1 MENESNTKKDIKN
14 IKRTNKITEQILTNQ
29 RGITL
34 IALVITIIILLIL
47 SGITIATLTGENG
60 LFARAKEAK
69 EKASYGQA
77 EEKVKL
83 SIMTAMAD
91 DTEMTVEELKKEIEV
106 YKGSIVGT
114 QFPVEVQV
122 DEYTFIVEGNGA
134 ISKKDDG
141 GTTNPIPEVLE
152 IGSTVT
158 YTPSGTYNWQAKYCS
173 TTQTED
179 VLLNSAETDY
189 KISEWKV
196 LDIENGKVILV
207 PTTPTIGKVYLG
219 QAQGYNNGV
228 KLLNDACS
236 SLYGNSE
243 KGILA
248 RSMNIEDIEK
258 YMTEEALKEAHEH
271 KNGAKYGEQI
281 STPSTN
287 SKNYPVMYTKE
298 KLSVI
303 DGIKNEKGLGMSE
316 QTEFIEK
323 TENGATDGKIEAKTS
338 IQPYQTYWYKDNI
351 FMQTGFKTAN
361 NGTKYYDLII
371 PKGSN
376 TEYWLA
382 SRCVYTEERACS
394 FHVRHVSRGCVYAFN
409 TYFANDKPNGE
420 SLCLFPIVSMNAKLI
435 TGDKTKGFTVN
446 L

>member
-14 IKRTNKITEQILTNQ
+14 TKRTNKITEQILTNQ

-236 SLYGNSE
+236 NLYGNAE
-243 KGILA
+243 KGIIA

-258 YMTEEALKEAHEH
+258 YMTPEALASAHEYT
-271 KNGAKYGEQI
+271 NTAKYGEQVPNAYI
-281 STPSTN
+281 SN
-287 SKNYPVMYTKE
+287 KNYPVMYAKE
-298 KLSVI
+298 NLSAI
-303 DGIKNEKGLGMSE
+303 DGNKNTNGLGMSE

-323 TENGATDGKIEAKTS
+323 TENGVTDGKIEAKTS
-338 IQPYQTYWYKDNI
+338 IQPYQTYWHKDNT
-351 FMQTGFKTAN
+351 FMKTGFKTAS

-371 PKGSN
+371 PKDIN
-376 TEYWLA
+376 TTYWIA
-382 SRCVYTEERACS
+382 SRCIGTYSSVCDFCIRYVINGSVNSSGMCNS
-394 FHVRHVSRGCVYAFN
+394 NQYSNYSRCAV
-409 TYFANDKPNGE
+409 
-420 SLCLFPIVSMNAKLI
+420 FPIVSIDSKLI
-435 TGDKTKGFTVN
+435 VRDKTNGFTVN